1 MGFVQVVNSHQRI
14 QGGQCHISPDMSN
27 RKESMNK
34 KSFDLERTHS
44 RKFRVY
50 RKDVLD
56 SKYAGFDLNVCNRT
70 LKPKK
75 TFCDIRRD
83 VKGSARRFSLVVDA
97 SKVASKERAMED
109 LDNLQ
114 RRMTRNAGVGNET
127 NLHLYWKD
135 ITMES

>member
-1 MGFVQVVNSHQRI
+1 MDNVTF

-34 KSFDLERTHS
+34 KSWKERKELGRKERTHS

-114 RRMTRNAGVGNET
+114 RRMTRNAGVGHET